1 MNGSMYSAIVG
12 AWLFLA
18 GTAMAQAPVA
28 LALDTSEADEALR
41 ILDKSAAHEPVTTA
55 DWNRLFATRPYQW
68 LKAREAAMGR
78 PLSDED
84 FQRFL
89 LSPEAAEQRLGWAST
104 LAAMKQADMA
114 RLGAGVLAWLPTGAS
129 IHAQVFPEIKP
140 QRNSFVW
147 KKPAAA
153 AADDGGGPAIFL
165 AVNRQSRDQF
175 ENTVAHECHHIGLES
190 LAARQEELQAGLPA
204 NVKRA
209 VNWLSAF
216 GEGEAMLAAAGA
228 DRHPHW
234 EDDAPVRAR
243 WDGDMQRF
251 ATDLEAVQQLLL
263 DILDDKL
270 TQDADIMKRAA
281 PFWGD
286 AQGAWYTV
294 GYEMAV
300 LVEKRF
306 GRAAFNDCLLD
317 PRKLL
322 ELYNQ
327 VAQEANAH
335 GARLATW
342 SPDLLKRLQGA

>member
-1 MNGSMYSAIVG
+1 M
-12 AWLFLA
+12 A
-18 GTAMAQAPVA
+18 GTAVADGVVA

-41 ILDKSAAHEPVTTA
+41 ILEKQATRQTITA
-55 DWNRLFATRPYQW
+55 EDWNRLFATKPYQW

-78 PLSDED
+78 PLTDED

-89 LSPEAAEQRLGWAST
+89 LSPEAATQRTEWAST

-114 RLGAGVLAWLPTGAS
+114 RLATGVLAWLPAGAS

-147 KKPAAA
+147 KKSAPAEG
-153 AADDGGGPAIFL
+153 DSDGPAIFL
-165 AVNRQSRDQF
+165 AVSHQSQDQF
-175 ENTVAHECHHIGLES
+175 ENTVAHECHHIGLAS
-190 LAARQEELQAGLPA
+190 LDSRQEELQARLPA
-204 NVKRA
+204 NVRRA
-209 VNWLSAF
+209 VHWLSAF
-216 GEGEAMLAAAGA
+216 GEGAAMLAAAGA
-228 DRHPHW
+228 ERHPHW
-234 EDDAPVRAR
+234 EDDANTRAR
-243 WDGDMQRF
+243 WDGDMQHF
-251 ATDLEAVQQLLL
+251 ATDLAAIQQLLL
-263 DILDDKL
+263 DILDGTL
-270 TQDADIMKRAA
+270 TQDGDIMKRAA

-300 LVEKRF
+300 LVERRF
-306 GRAAFNDCLLD
+306 GRAAFNECLLD

-327 VAQEANAH
+327 EAQEANAR

-342 SPDLLKRLQGA
+342 SPDVLKRLRDG